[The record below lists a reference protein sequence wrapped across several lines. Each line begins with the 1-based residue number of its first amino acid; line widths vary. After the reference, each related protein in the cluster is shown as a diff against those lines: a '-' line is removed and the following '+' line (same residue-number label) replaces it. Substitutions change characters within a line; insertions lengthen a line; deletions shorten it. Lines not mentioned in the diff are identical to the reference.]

1 MVFHSFCGFAAKEVV
16 AGGAEA
22 LEYLDIHLLRC
33 KTDGLPLVL
42 QLDYFLRT
50 ALPVAGCLV
59 FGFAKLLNLLAE
71 GCLAGKILV
80 FLGANLLEVLLVALV
95 DNGRSS
101 LEAGPNLL
109 AQLLGNGANLA
120 VLLVQLLQLVERADD
135 VLLVGKVL
143 GSLAQLGL
151 KLEVLLEVVLASLR
165 VELKQVVELL
175 YVQLIVAPKL
185 ACLVG
190 RNGLDVLPLLL
201 QLLELVV

>member
-1 MVFHSFCGFAAKEVV
+1 MVFHSFCNSIISF
-16 AGGAEA
+16 
-22 LEYLDIHLLRC
+22 
-33 KTDGLPLVL
+33 
-42 QLDYFLRT
+42 
-50 ALPVAGCLV
+50 
-59 FGFAKLLNLLAE
+59 
-71 GCLAGKILV
+71 
-80 FLGANLLEVLLVALV
+80 EVLLVALV

-151 KLEVLLEVVLASLR
+151 ELEVLLEVVLASLR

-185 ACLVG
+185 VCLVG